1 MELYDAMRTT
11 AAVRDYTDEPVSD
24 EVLYRILDHAR
35 FATNGSNHQPWTVI
49 VVRDDEQRRRLRD
62 EYVKGLREAWA
73 YIDRGLPPFRP
84 PADGRA
90 WVSPIDIDEAH
101 HTPRDIPMADQLLKI
116 PVLLVVTCE
125 LAKLAVTDNGL
136 DRQSIVGGGSIYPF
150 VHNILLA
157 ARNEGIGGLLAT
169 LVCRREHA
177 LREIFAIPPGHAV
190 AGVVSLGHPTKV
202 ITRLSRRPVE
212 SFARCDRFDGP
223 EFRSA

>member
-84 PADGRA
+84 PA
-90 WVSPIDIDEAH
+90 
-101 HTPRDIPMADQLLKI
+101 
-116 PVLLVVTCE
+116 
-125 LAKLAVTDNGL
+125 
-136 DRQSIVGGGSIYPF
+136 
-150 VHNILLA
+150 
-157 ARNEGIGGLLAT
+157 AT
-169 LVCRREHA
+169 
-177 LREIFAIPPGHAV
+177 
-190 AGVVSLGHPTKV
+190 ST
-202 ITRLSRRPVE
+202 
-212 SFARCDRFDGP
+212 
-223 EFRSA
+223 